1 VRSKLATVRRRISGF
16 HQDAEGDWVADLSC
30 LHRQHVRHRPPFQ
43 DRPWVRTAKGR
54 AARIGTDLN
63 CPLCDRAELP
73 DDLHLSRTAGP
84 FTETSLPAA
93 LRRRHVISAGTWG
106 FLRIIQGS
114 VGFDMN
120 TAPPITRQ
128 LVAGDN
134 QAIPPSVP
142 HQLTVEGPFEL
153 AIDFLT
159 RA

>member
-1 VRSKLATVRRRISGF
+1 MGTVRRRIIGF
-16 HQDAEGDWVADLSC
+16 HQDTEGDWVADLAC

-43 DRPWVRTAKGR
+43 ERPWVLTAQGR
-54 AARIGTDLN
+54 AARVGTDLD

-73 DDLHLSRTAGP
+73 DDLHLTRRAGP

-93 LRRRHVISAGTWG
+93 LRRPHQIAEGIWG
-106 FLRIIQGS
+106 SLRMIQGR
-114 VGFDMN
+114 VGFDLN
-120 TAPPITRQ
+120 TVPPISRR
-128 LVAGDN
+128 LVTGDS

-142 HQLTVEGPFEL
+142 HQLSVEGPFEL